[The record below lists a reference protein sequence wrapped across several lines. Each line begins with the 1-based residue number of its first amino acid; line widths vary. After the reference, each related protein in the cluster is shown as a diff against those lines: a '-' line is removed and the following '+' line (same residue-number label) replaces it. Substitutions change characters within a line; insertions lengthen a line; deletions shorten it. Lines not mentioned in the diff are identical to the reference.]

1 MNNIYE
7 ALKNIPSKKKLYF
20 LWKHNLSFD
29 QTKAPKSEAE
39 FLQTVGLSTLNTY
52 IRWERSE
59 EYRNLV
65 AILLNTRF
73 DGDLELIY
81 DSLAVK
87 AKEGDEKSI
96 KLLLQIGKD
105 IKIYAKDAAMQFNK
119 DEESEDDDLEL

>member
-7 ALKNIPSKKKLYF
+7 ALKNIPPKKKLYF

-29 QTKAPKSEAE
+29 QTKAPKSESE

-73 DGDLELIY
+73 DGDLEQIY

-119 DEESEDDDLEL
+119 DEETEDDDLEL

>member
-7 ALKNIPSKKKLYF
+7 ALKTVPQKKKLYF

-29 QTKAPKSEAE
+29 QTKAPKSEDE
-39 FLQTVGLSTLNTY
+39 FLQTTGHSSLNTF

-59 EYRNLV
+59 EYRNLL

-73 DGDLELIY
+73 DADLEQIY

-87 AKEGDEKSI
+87 AKEGDDKSI
-96 KLLLQIGKD
+96 KLLLAIGKD
-105 IKIYAKDAAMQFNK
+105 IKNYAKDAAKQFSK
-119 DEESEDDDLEL
+119 DEEAEDDDLEM